1 MTPESTQREERPN
14 GSKCRPGRACPGS
27 AVTEP
32 VSWGVLGATSRI
44 AQKAVLPAI
53 DLCNAARL
61 VAVASES
68 SSAGDYNTF
77 DAPHPYDSYEA
88 LLDDDEVEAVYIPL
102 PNNLHAQWTI
112 KCAQAGK
119 HVLCEKTLALSARE
133 AGAMVEACASAGV
146 KLMEAYVSPFHPRAR
161 ALDEL
166 LTSGRLGRI
175 QNARS
180 NFTVPIDPH
189 DHRWRPEMGGG
200 ALLDLGI
207 YCLSPLLSA
216 AGRPVAEIAA
226 SQVTSGS
233 GIDISFNGWLGFGG
247 GLATT
252 FFCSFEG
259 PFLQE
264 LEIVGTELIAR
275 IGQPYSPGSSDKEI
289 ELLGHNGERSV
300 LEVEG
305 NDPYLA
311 MIEHFC
317 IVLRDAAPLKHTPSD
332 SLYLLRLFDRLRAS
346 AARPATTAKD

>member
-1 MTPESTQREERPN
+1 MFP
-14 GSKCRPGRACPGS
+14 
-27 AVTEP
+27 VIEP
-32 VSWGVLGATSRI
+32 VAWGVLGATSRI

-53 DLCNAARL
+53 DGSEAARL

-68 SSAGDYNTF
+68 TPSGDYNTF
-77 DAPHPYDSYEA
+77 GAPHPYDHYDA

-102 PNNLHAQWTI
+102 PNNLHAEWTI

-119 HVLCEKTLALSARE
+119 HVLCEKTLALSADE
-133 AGAMVEACASAGV
+133 AEAMAQACETAAV
-146 KLMEAYVSPFHPRAR
+146 KLMEAYVSPFHPRAQ

-175 QNARS
+175 QYARS
-180 NFTVPIDPH
+180 NFTVPIDSR
-189 DHRWRPEMGGG
+189 DHRWRPELGGG

-216 AGRPVAEIAA
+216 ACRPVSELAA

-233 GIDISFNGWLGFGG
+233 GIDISFGGWLGFGDE
-247 GLATT
+247 LATT

-264 LEIVGTELIAR
+264 LEIVGTQLIAR
-275 IGQPYSPGSSDKEI
+275 VGQPYSPGPGDRKI
-289 ELLGHNGERSV
+289 ELLGHDGERSN

-305 NDPYLA
+305 NDPYRA
-311 MIEHFC
+311 MVEHFC
-317 IVLRDAAPLKHTPSD
+317 AALRDAAALRHTPSD
-332 SLYLLRLFDRLRAS
+332 SIYLLRLFDRLRAS
-346 AARPATTAKD
+346 AAGRNGGD